1 MFDHGKYVNLSSPV
15 MMFSNALGRVVAMGL
30 YLPHSSSASVRED
43 PCTQIAP
50 FTTGAGRNASDRG
63 AADFEDASDARDQM
77 VITLV
82 MSSEDATISHCD

>member
-1 MFDHGKYVNLSSPV
+1 MFDHRKYINLWDSV
-15 MMFSNALGRVVAMGL
+15 ITVSNAIGWVMTGGL
-30 YLPHSSSASVRED
+30 HLPHSSSASVRED

-63 AADFEDASDARDQM
+63 AADFEDARDARDQM

>member
-1 MFDHGKYVNLSSPV
+1 MFDHREYLNLSGPV
-15 MMFSNALGRVVAMGL
+15 TIFSNDLWRVVARGL

-50 FTTGAGRNASDRG
+50 FKTGAGRNASDRG

-77 VITLV
+77 AITLV

>member
-15 MMFSNALGRVVAMGL
+15 TIVSNALGRVVARGL

-43 PCTQIAP
+43 PQIAP
-50 FTTGAGRNASDRG
+50 FTTGAGRNVSDRG

-77 VITLV
+77 AITLV

>member
-1 MFDHGKYVNLSSPV
+1 MFDHGKYLNLSSPV
-15 MMFSNALGRVVAMGL
+15 MMFSNALGRVVARGL

-63 AADFEDASDARDQM
+63 VTDFEDARDARDQI